1 MLLPPPAG
9 LPQCQGNL
17 TKLIIMDSTGS
28 DKARALA
35 RSLVTLGYGLS
46 YVMEGG
52 FKGWVEAELPVLE
65 EAVEYDASTGEVC
78 AECYGF

>member
-1 MLLPPPAG
+1 MSTG

-17 TKLIIMDSTGS
+17 TKLVIMDSSGS
-28 DKARALA
+28 DKARELA
-35 RSLVTLGYGLS
+35 RTLVTLGYGLS

-65 EAVEYDASTGEVC
+65 ETVEYDASTGGRYVRDHR
-78 AECYGF
+78 